1 MCILDLSKC
10 MISFKIILER
20 SIEEKQDCIFTDT
33 DSLTYE
39 IETGDMYIIVITLKT
54 QHIST
59 KPIRK

>member
-1 MCILDLSKC
+1 

-39 IETGDMYIIVITLKT
+39 IETGDVYIIVITLKT
-54 QHIST
+54 QHVST
-59 KPIRK
+59 KPIRKW

>member
-1 MCILDLSKC
+1 
-10 MISFKIILER
+10 MISFIIILER

-39 IETGDMYIIVITLKT
+39 IETGDVYIIVISRKT